1 MCIRPSNGQEAEEFP
16 LARGGVVIWQS
27 AVNLTAEYFTLRER
41 TEILNSGEATMGLL
55 FRRLW
60 AARSP
65 AEELE
70 PLEFEAGKEEGSE
83 FQVSALA

>member
-1 MCIRPSNGQEAEEFP
+1 MQGILPEQEEEK
-16 LARGGVVIWQS
+16 
-27 AVNLTAEYFTLRER
+27 
-41 TEILNSGEATMGLL
+41 GEATTGLL